1 MYRRGYMNAGAGA
14 GQKGKALVNKLSII
28 KYCIFS

>member
-1 MYRRGYMNAGAGA
+1 MNAGAGA

-28 KYCIFS
+28 KYCIFHDV